1 MIASAR
7 VAPDS
12 IPAKVGPYRVEAELG
27 RGMMGVVYRAQD
39 TRRGRKR
46 LVALKVIRMAY
57 VVSEEQRRSFERRFL
72 EEARIVS
79 RLSHPGIVGIHDVG
93 RDKKQDAPYIA
104 FEYLQGRTLAAL
116 LEAGQRP
123 DWREAMR
130 IVARVA
136 EALHYAHA
144 QGVVHRDVKPANVM
158 VLPSGEPKVMDFG
171 LAKAEAGLE
180 LTSTGQF
187 MGTPLYMAPE
197 QALGEPV
204 DRRTDLFSLGCV
216 GYTLVTG
223 KRAFEAE
230 SVPQVLNRVAYR
242 YPPPPSTA
250 VPALPAEV
258 DYVLGRA
265 MAKRKE
271 DRYPDGRMLAEDV
284 EDLLAGRPPRHRG
297 GWALPELAEGTA
309 VSLPAKP
316 APEPELELDLVE
328 PRRRGRGLR
337 VVLVLSLVAFGAALA
352 SSPFWRHEIARWA
365 GIAALPEPD
374 LAPPPVTTVVTVAAR
389 AEPAAAAEP
398 APPSPRAEVRSPW
411 AETPLWPG
419 AFDRPT
425 PTPSPDV
432 EPASPAEDPAPD
444 AVGEETASPFPEP
457 PRPAPVAAV
466 APASSRLSI
475 ALEHSLKQGDLR
487 VFVDRKRVLEQKLTS
502 RVTKDLLLFKLRSGS
517 LQDVLPVVPGA
528 RRVRVEVRTAG
539 QTKANEIAGTFRAG
553 ATRRLRVDVG
563 RGGTV
568 SLEWR

>member
-1 MIASAR
+1 

-12 IPAKVGPYRVEAELG
+12 LPAKVGPYRVEAELG

-39 TRRGRKR
+39 TRRGRKG

-123 DWREAMR
+123 DWRESMR

-197 QALGEPV
+197 QALGEAV

-223 KRAFEAE
+223 RRAFEAE

-242 YPPPPSTA
+242 YPPPPTTV
-250 VPALPAEV
+250 VPSLPTEV

-284 EDLLAGRPPRHRG
+284 EDLLAGRTPRHRG

-309 VSLPAKP
+309 VSLPLKP
-316 APEPELELDLVE
+316 RPEPELELELVE
-328 PRRRGRGLR
+328 PGRKGRGLR
-337 VVLVLSLVAFGAALA
+337 VVLALSLVAFAAALA
-352 SSPFWRHEIARWA
+352 SSPFWRHQIALWV
-365 GIAALPEPD
+365 GLPPRQA
-374 LAPPPVTTVVTVAAR
+374 APPPAVTTVVTVAAR
-389 AEPAAAAEP
+389 AGPVGAAEP
-398 APPSPRAEVRSPW
+398 GPPSPSPPVRAEVRSPW

-419 AFDRPT
+419 ALDRPT
-425 PTPSPDV
+425 PAPSASAEPEASPEVPAPDVMGEDTPSPP
-432 EPASPAEDPAPD
+432 PAAESSPPPPAP
-444 AVGEETASPFPEP
+444 
-457 PRPAPVAAV
+457 AA

-475 ALEHSLKQGDLR
+475 ALEHGLKQGELR
-487 VFVDRKRVLEQKLTS
+487 VFVDRQRVLEQKLTS

-517 LQDVLPVVPGA
+517 VQDVLPVVPGA
-528 RRVRVEVRTAG
+528 RRVRVEVRTGG
-539 QTKANEIAGTFRAG
+539 QTKSGEIAGTFRAG
-553 ATRRLRVDVG
+553 STRRLRVDVG
-563 RGGTV
+563 RGGGV